1 MEEFA
6 KQFGIDWRLLLSQ
19 MVNFAVVLFVL
30 QRFVFKPVAR
40 MLAERKK
47 NIEEGV
53 AKASEADKRLE
64 EAQLVLK
71 QKRKEA
77 EDKALALMRKAEEE
91 AKAEQAILQEVARKK
106 QVLAMQEAQKAI
118 EGEKERAR
126 QNLYSEAAGLVRDAI
141 IKTVELDP
149 EKINEA
155 LIQKA
160 LSRVE
165 KR

>member
-1 MEEFA
+1 MEEFTR
-6 KQFGIDWRLLLSQ
+6 QFGIDWRLLLSQ
-19 MVNFAVVLFVL
+19 MVNFAIVLFVL

-40 MLAERKK
+40 MLVERKK
-47 NIEEGV
+47 NIEEGI
-53 AKASEADKRLE
+53 AKASEADKHLE

-77 EDKALALMRKAEEE
+77 EEKALALMRKAEEE

-106 QVLAMQEAQKAI
+106 QVLLMQEAQKAI
-118 EGEKERAR
+118 EGEKEKAR
-126 QNLYSEAAGLVRDAI
+126 QNLYTEAANLVRDAI
-141 IKTVELDP
+141 VKTVELDP

-160 LSRVE
+160 LSGV
-165 KR
+165 KK